1 MDVTL
6 FGIDLAIDETALDW
20 DAATVR
26 SRVADYERGEP
37 VAFDADVA
45 FPDGLTGEVMRA
57 MRRIPAGETRSYGEV
72 ADELGTAA
80 VAVGQACG
88 RNPVPIVVP
97 CHRIV
102 GADSLGGFSA
112 GGERGL
118 ELKRRLLE
126 HEGALGADAASTV
139 QVRLD

>member
-1 MDVTL
+1 MDVTC
-6 FGIDLAIDETALDW
+6 FGIDLEIDETALDW
-20 DAATVR
+20 DAETVR
-26 SRVADYERGEP
+26 SRVATYERGEP
-37 VAFDADVA
+37 VSFDAAVE

-57 MRRIPAGETRSYGEV
+57 MRRIPVGETRTYGEV
-72 ADELGTAA
+72 ATDLGTAA

-112 GGERGL
+112 GGDRGL

-126 HEGALGADAASTV
+126 HEGALTADGGETV
-139 QVRLD
+139 QARLD